1 MPIETNVLP
10 RDAERALLL
19 GRVWLPHVGPTVIA
33 IRGGEAIDVSRAY
46 PLSALLLNEPEPATA
61 LRGALA
67 QGQSLGPILP
77 IIGNSWEEGRDP
89 SRPFLLAPID
99 LQAIKA
105 CGVTFA
111 ASLIERVI
119 EERTKGDP
127 KSAEAIRNRLAA
139 DLGVDLTTI
148 KPGSEAALKAKE
160 MLSARGLWSQYLEVG
175 IGPDAEVFTKAQPM
189 SSLGHGA
196 RVGIHPASLWS
207 NPEPEVVLIVSAAG
221 RLVGATLGNDVNL
234 RDFEGRSALLLG
246 RAKDNNGSCAIGPF
260 IRLFDADF
268 GVEEVRGA
276 ELAMEITGA
285 DGFRLE
291 ATSSMMKISRDPLDL
306 VAAAMGRTHQYPDGM
321 ALFTGTMFAPTQDR
335 ERSGEGFT
343 HKPGD
348 RVAISSERLGTLVN
362 GVDLS
367 DRIPPWDFGVL
378 ALMANLARRQLL
390 HPAG

>member
-1 MPIETNVLP
+1 MPMETNVLP

-19 GRVWLPHVGPTVIA
+19 GRVWLPQVGPAVIST
-33 IRGGEAIDVSRAY
+33 RGGEAIDISRSY
-46 PLSALLLNEPEPATA
+46 PLSALLLNEAQPAAA
-61 LRGALA
+61 LKAAATR
-67 QGQSLGPILP
+67 GQSLGPVAAIVE
-77 IIGNSWEEGRDP
+77 NSWEERRDFT
-89 SRPFLLAPID
+89 RPFLLAPID

-127 KSAEAIRNRLAA
+127 KAAEAIRKRLVAE
-139 DLGVDLTTI
+139 LGVDLAAI
-148 KPGSEAALKAKE
+148 KPGSEAALKAKD
-160 MLSARGLWSQYLEVG
+160 MLSKRGLWSQYLEVG
-175 IGPDAEVFTKAQPM
+175 IGPDAEVFTKSQPM

-196 RVGIHPASLWS
+196 RVGIHTASLWS
-207 NPEPEVVLIVSAAG
+207 NPEPEVVLIVDAG
-221 RLVGATLGNDVNL
+221 ERIVGATLGNDVNL

-246 RAKDNNGSCAIGPF
+246 RAKDNNGSCATGPF

-268 GVEEVRGA
+268 GIEDVRKA
-276 ELAMEITGA
+276 ELAMEITGP

-291 ATSSMMKISRDPLDL
+291 ATSSMTKISRDPLDL

-335 ERSGEGFT
+335 ERPGEGFT

-378 ALMANLARRQLL
+378 ALIANLARRQLL
-390 HPAG
+390 YPAN

>member
-1 MPIETNVLP
+1 MAMHSTVLP
-10 RDAERALLL
+10 RDVEQAGLL
-19 GRVWLPHVGPTVIA
+19 GRIWLPQVGPAVIA
-33 IRGGEAIDVSRAY
+33 IRNQEAIDITRSF
-46 PLSALLLNEPEPATA
+46 PLSALLLNEAEPAAA
-61 LRGALA
+61 LREAAAAGR
-67 QGQSLGPILP
+67 SLGPIAP
-77 IIGNSWEEGRDP
+77 IIANSREQARD
-89 SRPFLLAPID
+89 SKRPFLLAPVD

-127 KSAEAIRNRLAA
+127 KAAEAIRKSLIA
-139 DLGVDLTTI
+139 DLGVDLAAI
-148 KPGSEAALKAKE
+148 KPGSEPALRAKE
-160 MLSARGLWSQYLEVG
+160 ALLGRGLWSQYLEVG

-196 RVGIHPASLWS
+196 RVGIHPASRWS

-268 GVEEVRGA
+268 GIEDIRGA
-276 ELAMEITGA
+276 ELAMEITGV

-291 ATSSMMKISRDPLDL
+291 ATSSMGKISRDPLEL
-306 VAAAMGRTHQYPDGM
+306 VAAAMGSTHQYPDGM
-321 ALFTGTMFAPTQDR
+321 VLFTGTMFAPTQDR
-335 ERSGEGFT
+335 DRPGEGFT

-348 RVAISSERLGTLVN
+348 CVVISSERLGTLAN
-362 GVDLS
+362 TVDHA
-367 DRIPPWDFGVL
+367 DRIPPWNFGVL
-378 ALMANLARRQLL
+378 ALIANLARRQLL
-390 HPAG
+390 HPAH

>member
-1 MPIETNVLP
+1 MPMETNVLP

-19 GRVWLPHVGPTVIA
+19 GRVWLPQVGPAVIA
-33 IRGGEAIDVSRAY
+33 VRDGEAIDVSRAF
-46 PLSALLLNEPEPATA
+46 PLSALLLNESEPGAA
-61 LRGALA
+61 LTEALVRGR
-67 QGQSLGPILP
+67 SLGPILP
-77 IIGNSWEEGRDP
+77 IIDNSWEEGRES

-127 KSAEAIRNRLAA
+127 KTAEAIRSSMAA
-139 DLGVDLTTI
+139 DLGVDLTAI
-148 KPGSEAALKAKE
+148 RPGSEAALRAKE
-160 MLSARGLWSQYLEVG
+160 MLQGRGLWSQYLEVG

-189 SSLGHGA
+189 SALGHGA
-196 RVGIHPASLWS
+196 RVGIHPDSLWS

-260 IRLFDADF
+260 IRLFNANF
-268 GVEEVRGA
+268 GIEDIRKV
-276 ELAMEITGA
+276 ELAMEITGLG
-285 DGFRLE
+285 GFRLE
-291 ATSSMMKISRDPLDL
+291 AASSMAKISRDPLEL
-306 VAAAMGRTHQYPDGM
+306 VAAAMGPTHQYPDGM

-335 ERSGEGFT
+335 DRPGEGFT

-362 GVDLS
+362 GVDHA

-390 HPAG
+390 HPAN